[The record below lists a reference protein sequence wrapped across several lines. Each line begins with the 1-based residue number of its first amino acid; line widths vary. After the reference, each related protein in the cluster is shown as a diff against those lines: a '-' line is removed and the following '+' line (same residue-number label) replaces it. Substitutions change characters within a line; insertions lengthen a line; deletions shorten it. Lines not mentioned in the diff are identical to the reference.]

1 MSHRTRTALDFG
13 PLVVFLAA
21 YYFGGKDPIL
31 ATGLFVVATF
41 MALAIIYVIERKIAP
56 LPLITGV
63 IVGLFGGLTI
73 YFNNEAF
80 IMMKPTIVYVL
91 MSGALFASAM
101 TGKNFLGSAMSPYM
115 KMTPE
120 GWKGFLLRFSA
131 FCLLMAGLNEILR
144 RILEFE
150 LWLDVKVFGFMAL
163 FFLFSMSQAPYLS
176 KHIIEDDELMPFED

>member
-1 MSHRTRTALDFG
+1 MAAT
-13 PLVVFLAA
+13 LV
-21 YYFGGKDPIL
+21 G
-31 ATGLFVVATF
+31 
-41 MALAIIYVIERKIAP
+41 LAIVYFVERKLAP

-63 IVGLFGGLTI
+63 IVAIFGGLTL
-73 YFNNEAF
+73 YFNNDAF

-91 MSGALFASAM
+91 MSGAFFASAM

-115 KMTPE
+115 KMSPE

-131 FCLLMAGLNEILR
+131 FCLVMAGLNEVLR
-144 RILEFE
+144 RILSFDI
-150 LWLDVKVFGFMAL
+150 WLDVKVFGFMAL